1 MKNLPLVLNAVLL
14 VAVAVLFYLHFSGSS
29 ASQPASS
36 AVSGDL
42 KIAYINSD
50 TILKYYEYFKIN
62 SERLEAKG
70 KRLDQDLKSR
80 AQGLQGEFESYQRNA
95 STLTIGQARAV
106 EEDLGKKRQ
115 NLQMYQ
121 ESLSQ
126 EIMAD
131 QDKMRGELYSRITKF
146 LKSYSQQKGIQV
158 VLKFDAASDLWY
170 GEGALDIS
178 KEVVN
183 GLNEEYKLESS
194 KAAAKKDSTATKKK

>member
-1 MKNLPLVLNAVLL
+1 MKNLPLILSAVLL
-14 VAVAVLFYLHFSGSS
+14 VAVAALYYLHFSGPS
-29 ASQPASS
+29 ASQPAS
-36 AVSGDL
+36 ATTAGDL

-50 TILKYYEYFKIN
+50 TILKYYEYFKVN
-62 SERLEAKG
+62 SDRLEAKS

-80 AQGLQGEFESYQRNA
+80 AQGLQSEFESYQRNA

-126 EIMAD
+126 EIMTD
-131 QDKMRGELYSRITKF
+131 QDKLRGELYSRITKF
-146 LKSYSQQKGIQV
+146 LKTYSQQKGIQV
-158 VLKFDAASDLWY
+158 VLKLDAASDLWY
-170 GEGALDIS
+170 GESALDIS

-183 GLNEEYKLESS
+183 GLNEEYKLEST
-194 KAAAKKDSTATKKK
+194 KTTRKDSTASKKK